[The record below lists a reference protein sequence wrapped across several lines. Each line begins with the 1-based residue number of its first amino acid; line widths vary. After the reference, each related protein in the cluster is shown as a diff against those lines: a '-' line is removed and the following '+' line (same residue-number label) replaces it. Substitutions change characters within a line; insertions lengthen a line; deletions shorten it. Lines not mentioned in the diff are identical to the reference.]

1 MSFSYIFHTSL
12 AKRGVIYGPRQSH
25 RCHRLFH
32 SHDNPGTA
40 TYSRICELLLAIHTK
55 LQHRSVT
62 PNNPAEK
69 KGSERLNPSANQSFE
84 CLKEASLSTPIIKHR
99 DPSKPFTLE
108 VDASATALRS
118 VLSQRI
124 WRKT

>member
-1 MSFSYIFHTSL
+1 MDQDKVTAVTDCSIPTTIPELQRILGFVNFYWRFIRSFNIVASPLTI
-12 AKRGVIYGPRQSH
+12 
-25 RCHRLFH
+25 
-32 SHDNPGTA
+32 
-40 TYSRICELLLAIHTK
+40 LLK
-55 LQHRSVT
+55 
-62 PNNPAEK
+62 K